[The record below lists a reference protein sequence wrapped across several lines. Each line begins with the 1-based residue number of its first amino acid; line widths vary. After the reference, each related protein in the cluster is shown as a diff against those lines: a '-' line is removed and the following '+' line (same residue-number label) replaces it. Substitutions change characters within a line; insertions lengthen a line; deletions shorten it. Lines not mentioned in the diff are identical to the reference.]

1 MNKMTVKDLNVTG
14 KRVLV
19 RVDFNVP
26 LNKEL
31 RIDDESRILGAL
43 PTIKYLVERGAK
55 VILCS
60 HLGRPKGKFVP
71 EMSLKPVANRLQE
84 LLPDVNV
91 VFAND
96 VIGEDA
102 KAKVEALKEGEIVLL
117 ENLRFHAEEEK
128 NDPEFAKKLASYADI
143 YVSDAF
149 GTVHRAHASTAG
161 VADYLPAVCGFLI
174 EKELGFMGKALEDPD
189 RPFVAILGGKKVGDK
204 IGVITNLLGKCDTL
218 LIGGAMSY
226 TFYRAMGLNVG
237 NSLVDEASIELAK
250 SLMDAAKEKG
260 VRLMLP
266 IDCVV
271 ASEFSETA
279 EIKTVPYD
287 AMPDG
292 FEGLD
297 IGEATAKLYG
307 DIIKE
312 AKTVVWNGPMGVSE
326 MPPFDFGTKT
336 VAQAIADSSAVSII
350 GGGDS
355 AAAIQKLGFA
365 DKVSHV
371 STGGGASLEMLEGK
385 KFKALEEID
394 EA

>member
-117 ENLRFHAEEEK
+117 ENLRFHAEE
-128 NDPEFAKKLASYADI
+128 
-143 YVSDAF
+143 
-149 GTVHRAHASTAG
+149 
-161 VADYLPAVCGFLI
+161 
-174 EKELGFMGKALEDPD
+174 
-189 RPFVAILGGKKVGDK
+189 
-204 IGVITNLLGKCDTL
+204 
-218 LIGGAMSY
+218 
-226 TFYRAMGLNVG
+226 
-237 NSLVDEASIELAK
+237 
-250 SLMDAAKEKG
+250 
-260 VRLMLP
+260 
-266 IDCVV
+266 
-271 ASEFSETA
+271 
-279 EIKTVPYD
+279 
-287 AMPDG
+287 
-292 FEGLD
+292 
-297 IGEATAKLYG
+297 
-307 DIIKE
+307 
-312 AKTVVWNGPMGVSE
+312 
-326 MPPFDFGTKT
+326 
-336 VAQAIADSSAVSII
+336 
-350 GGGDS
+350 
-355 AAAIQKLGFA
+355 
-365 DKVSHV
+365 
-371 STGGGASLEMLEGK
+371 
-385 KFKALEEID
+385 
-394 EA
+394 